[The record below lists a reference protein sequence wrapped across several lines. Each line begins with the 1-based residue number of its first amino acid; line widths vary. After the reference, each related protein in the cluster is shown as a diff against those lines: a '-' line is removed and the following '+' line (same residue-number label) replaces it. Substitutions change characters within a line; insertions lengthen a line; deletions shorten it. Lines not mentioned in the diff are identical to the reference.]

1 MILKKCFFL
10 LFSFS
15 LVLISNSVFAAKLAG
30 VVERVQGNAQV
41 VFAKGKE
48 AIEVKDEIFKGDKIS
63 TDADAELVIRM
74 TDGAVL
80 AVRPK
85 TNLTITD
92 YRFNNKN
99 SSNDNML
106 IRLLKGGL
114 RVVTGAIG
122 KKNPQKVKFKGS
134 VLVKC

>member
-1 MILKKCFFL
+1 M
-10 LFSFS
+10 
-15 LVLISNSVFAAKLAG
+15 
-30 VVERVQGNAQV
+30 VERVPGNAQV

-48 AIEVKDEIFKGDKIS
+48 VIEVKGEIFKGDKIS

-80 AVRPK
+80 AVRPN

-106 IRLLKGGL
+106 IQLLKGGL
-114 RVVTGAIG
+114 RVVTGLLA
-122 KKNPQKVKFKGS
+122 KKS
-134 VLVKC
+134 TESEI